1 MEALTCKSDAV
12 VDLLQRALSAEF
24 TIDFVLMDS
33 WFTQAPLLRQLD
45 AMGLSVIGLIKEMKQ
60 R

>member
-12 VDLLQRALSAEF
+12 VDLLQRALSAE